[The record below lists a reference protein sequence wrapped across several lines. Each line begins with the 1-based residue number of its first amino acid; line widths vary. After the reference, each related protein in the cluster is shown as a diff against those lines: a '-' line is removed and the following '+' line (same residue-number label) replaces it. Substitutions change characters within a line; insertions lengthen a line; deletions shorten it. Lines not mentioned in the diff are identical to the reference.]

1 MKGVQPPQLTAGQGE
16 GAPHCLPPH
25 SINQV
30 LVSCCLP
37 ACYPLESLHQIR
49 KLRPRASIPPPRRW
63 PRQVCALC
71 FLLLLSS
78 ASWRCQKGLV
88 GPPLVAQW
96 LRHRTPNAG
105 VPGIPSLVQELD
117 PHATTKHPVCRSKER
132 SSRVLQLRPSTSK
145 DLLWTRQLPAEGL
158 TDSQSPV

>member
-63 PRQVCALC
+63 PRQVCALVLPAPAILC
-71 FLLLLSS
+71 FLEVSERLGR
-78 ASWRCQKGLV
+78 ASPG
-88 GPPLVAQW
+88 GPVAK
-96 LRHRTPNAG
+96 TPHSQRRG
-105 VPGIPSLVQELD
+105 PRDSISGPGTRPPCRNQTSCMPQQRAKLPSVAAKTQ
-117 PHATTKHPVCRSKER
+117 HI
-132 SSRVLQLRPSTSK
+132 Q
-145 DLLWTRQLPAEGL
+145 G
-158 TDSQSPV
+158 SPMDQAAPR